1 MHTMVRCGRIS
12 SLEFTSQEIG
22 SGLVNILD
30 HMSELTAKDGTQ
42 ISLVT
47 FQNGVWNKDGDC
59 ENNFRG
65 LMDQIPEDVL
75 AIGIF
80 KPTDNPVTDVTRA
93 WQEQK
98 GYDTVDAIHTRQILV
113 AFAESLYKVNQDQKW
128 LHVVHSR
135 AGATGRQAIEG
146 MTPEQQEMIKGS
158 MIWLGIGPA
167 APLPV
172 AYAYKATNYY
182 STKDAVTGTAGCIA
196 HAGDLKGKNGRG
208 HNIQFLEHYTGSP
221 FKEHSFL
228 GQTYTNARNET
239 IRDIRRKGGFY
250 IGDQKR

>member
-1 MHTMVRCGRIS
+1 MHTTVRCGRIA

-80 KPTDNPVTDVTRA
+80 KPSDDLLTDITRA
-93 WQEQK
+93 HHESR
-98 GYDTVDAIHTRQILV
+98 GRDTVDVEFNRQILV
-113 AFAESLYKVNQDQKW
+113 AMGESIYKVNPHQKW
-128 LHVVHSR
+128 FYVVHSR
-135 AGATGRQAIEG
+135 AGATSRQAIEG
-146 MTPEQQEMIKGS
+146 MTPEQREMIQES

-167 APLPV
+167 APLPARCAFDV
-172 AYAYKATNYY
+172 TNLY
-182 STKDAVTGTAGCIA
+182 SRKDAVTGTAGCVA

-208 HNIQFLEHYTGSP
+208 HNIQFLQNHTGNP

-228 GQTYTNARNET
+228 GLTYTEARLDRIIELRNK
-239 IRDIRRKGGFY
+239 IGFY
-250 IGDQKR
+250 ENR